1 MSCDFLALHPPKMH
15 RNSEII
21 LTCSSS
27 KSEDLP
33 GRLGPLQHI
42 HLTSKGQ
49 PNRVVIATK
58 AIHTYGS
65 PKKRYV
71 TYGCNSRYVQPILK
85 PSIIPL
91 TSGHVR
97 GLLCRDDDIK
107 TITVSHFL

>member
-15 RNSEII
+15 RNSEIS

-27 KSEDLP
+27 KSEDLL
-33 GRLGPLQHI
+33 GRLGPLLHI

-49 PNRVVIATK
+49 PNRVVIAIK
-58 AIHTYGS
+58 RYTYGS

-71 TYGCNSRYVQPILK
+71 TYGCNNRYVQPILK
-85 PSIIPL
+85 PSIMPL

-97 GLLCRDDDIK
+97 GLLW
-107 TITVSHFL
+107 